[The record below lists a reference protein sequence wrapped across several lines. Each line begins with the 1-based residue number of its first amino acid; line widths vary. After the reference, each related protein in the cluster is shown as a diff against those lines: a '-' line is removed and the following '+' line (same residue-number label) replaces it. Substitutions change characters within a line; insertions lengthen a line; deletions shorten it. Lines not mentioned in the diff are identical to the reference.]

1 MKNMEIDENF
11 LREVGLS
18 AMPEEQKKAF
28 LDYVEEELEMRIGEK
43 LSDGVP
49 PEELKKFEEMDD
61 IDALLWLKEHKPNFS
76 EVVDQTINELKL
88 EITSNRDKILEA

>member
-1 MKNMEIDENF
+1 MEIDENF

-18 AMPEEQKKAF
+18 AMPEEQKQAF
-28 LDYVEEELEMRIGEK
+28 LEYVEDELDLRVGEK
-43 LSDGVP
+43 LTEGVS
-49 PEELKKFEEMDD
+49 EEEIKAFEEMDD
-61 IDALLWLKEHKPNFS
+61 IDALLWLKENKPNFA

>member
-1 MKNMEIDENF
+1 MEIDENF

-18 AMPEEQKKAF
+18 AMPEDQKQAF
-28 LDYVEEELEMRIGEK
+28 LEYVEDELDLRVGEK
-43 LSDGVP
+43 LTEGVS
-49 PEELKKFEEMDD
+49 EEEIKAFEEMDD
-61 IDALLWLKEHKPNFS
+61 IDALLWLKENKPNFA

>member
-18 AMPEEQKKAF
+18 AMPEEQKQAF
-28 LDYVEEELEMRIGEK
+28 LEYVEDELDLRVGEK
-43 LSDGVP
+43 LTEGVS
-49 PEELKKFEEMDD
+49 EEEIKAFEEMDD
-61 IDALLWLKEHKPNFS
+61 IDALLWLKENKPNFV

>member
-11 LREVGLS
+11 LKEVGLS
-18 AMPEEQKKAF
+18 AMPEEQKRAF
-28 LDYVEEELEMRIGEK
+28 LEYVEDELDLRVGEK
-43 LSDGVP
+43 LTEGVS
-49 PEELKKFEEMDD
+49 EEEIKAFEEMDD
-61 IDALLWLKEHKPNFS
+61 IDALLWLKEHKPNFA

>member
-18 AMPEEQKKAF
+18 AMPEEQKQAF
-28 LDYVEEELEMRIGEK
+28 LEYVEDELDLRVGEK
-43 LSDGVP
+43 LTEGVS
-49 PEELKKFEEMDD
+49 EEEIKAFEEMDD
-61 IDALLWLKEHKPNFS
+61 IDALLWLKENKPNFA